1 MAHAIVGVASAVY
14 SELKSFGHEVHIAH
28 SGADALT
35 IAEKYRPEIGILD
48 IGMPGLSGYEVAKRI
63 RSEAWG
69 AQITLIALTG
79 WGQDNDKRMAH
90 VAGFD
95 HHLTKPVDP
104 DWLAEFL
111 NSGK

>member
-1 MAHAIVGVASAVY
+1 MPL
-14 SELKSFGHEVHIAH
+14 SESHLRSILKLKSFGHEVHIAH
-28 SGADALT
+28 SGADALK

-104 DWLAEFL
+104 DWWR
-111 NSGK
+111 NS